1 MSVVFTPHKIGGLE
15 IKNRFVHSA
24 TYESMAEETG
34 RVTEDLINRYRQ
46 LARGGIGLITPGYL
60 FIHPRGR
67 ASRFQ
72 TGIHRDEMIA
82 GLKQLVEAVHQND
95 AKIMFQLAHGGRQ
108 VPRKLIGQAPLAPS
122 RKGRDPV
129 SLNKAKKMEDPEIR
143 EVIQAF
149 AEAAWRAAEAGAD
162 AVQLHCAHGYLINEF
177 LSPFFNDRRD
187 KWGGSD
193 EGRFRFLEEIVVA
206 VKKNL
211 PDHIPLLAKLN
222 TNDFTPKKGITP
234 ELAKKYVKW
243 LVDLKIDGVELSCGT
258 YYTFHAIRGQTPI
271 KELSYGLPGWMR
283 PIARFQFK
291 KLAPLCEF
299 EEAYN
304 LQAARL
310 IKPIMG
316 EIPLLLVGGLRRL
329 AHIDML
335 IAKNYTDFISMSR
348 PFVREP
354 GLVKRFKEGKS
365 EEAACISCNNCF
377 AAIFNNI
384 PLHCY
389 VKGIPSISYPKKVF

>member
-1 MSVVFTPHKIGGLE
+1 MSLVFSPRKIGRLE

-24 TYESMAEETG
+24 THESMAEETG
-34 RVTEDLINRYRQ
+34 RVTDDLIKRYRK
-46 LARGGIGLITPGYL
+46 LARGDIGLITPGYL

-122 RKGRDPV
+122 SKGRDPV
-129 SLNKAKKMEDPEIR
+129 SLSKAKKMQDHEI
-143 EVIQAF
+143 EAIIQAF
-149 AEAAWRAAEAGAD
+149 AEAAGRAAQAGAD

-177 LSPFFNDRRD
+177 LSPFFNDRQD
-187 KWGGSD
+187 QWGGSD
-193 EGRFRFLEEIVVA
+193 EGRFRFLKEIIVA

-211 PDHIPLLAKLN
+211 PDNMPLLVKLN

-234 ELAKKYVKW
+234 ELAKKYVEW

-258 YYTFHAIRGQTPI
+258 YYTLHTVRGQTPI
-271 KELSYGLPGWMR
+271 NELAHGLPGWMR
-283 PIARFQFK
+283 PVAKFQFK

-304 LQAARL
+304 LKAAKI
-310 IKPIMG
+310 IKPVMG

-329 AHIDML
+329 AHIEAL
-335 IAKNYTDFISMSR
+335 IEKNYTDFISMSR
-348 PFVREP
+348 PFIREP
-354 GLVKRFKEGKS
+354 GLVKRFKEGNT
-365 EEAACISCNNCF
+365 EEASCISCNKCF
-377 AAIFNNI
+377 AAIFNHI
-384 PLHCY
+384 PLNCY
-389 VKGIPSISYPKKVF
+389 VNGIPSKYFASR